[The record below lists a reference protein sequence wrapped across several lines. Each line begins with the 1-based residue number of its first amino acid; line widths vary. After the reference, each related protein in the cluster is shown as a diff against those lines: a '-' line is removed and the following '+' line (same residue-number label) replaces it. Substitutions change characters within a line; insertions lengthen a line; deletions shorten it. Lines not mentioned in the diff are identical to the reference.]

1 MVEIQDKY
9 KPLFTSTSRYFV
21 ITGGRGSGKSFSIN
35 AFLSLLMLEPNQK
48 ILFLRQTLTSAY
60 ISIIPEFVEKIE
72 LLRLEGMF
80 EVTKTEIICP
90 STGSSILFRGI
101 QTGSKSNTANLKSL
115 QGITTLV
122 IDEAEEVTDETAF
135 DRIDLSVRQKG
146 AQNRVILIMNP
157 ATKEHWIFK
166 RFFESVGVDTEF
178 CGDKDN
184 TTYIHSTYLDNLK
197 NLEQSFIDQ
206 VERIKDTNP
215 AKYKHVI
222 LGGWLDKAEGV
233 VFTNWKL
240 GDFQEIG
247 KSIYG
252 QDFGFSIDP
261 TTLVQTSIDKTN
273 KRIYIKECVYKPK
286 LTTSDIATLN
296 LRYAGDSLIY
306 ADSAEPRL
314 IAELKEKNCNIV
326 EAIKGQGSISA
337 GIAVLQDYQLIV
349 DPGSTNLIKE
359 LNNYVWHDKKSNTPI
374 DAYNHGL
381 DALRYAVYSQVA
393 NKFEF
398 FVF

>member
-9 KPLFTSTSRYFV
+9 KPLFTSKSRYFV
-21 ITGGRGSGKSFSIN
+21 VTGGRGSGKSFSVN
-35 AFLSLLMLEPNQK
+35 AFLALLMLEENQK
-48 ILFLRQTLTSAY
+48 ILFLRQTLTSAH
-60 ISIIPEFVEKIE
+60 ISIIPEFQEKIE
-72 LLRLEGMF
+72 LLKLTGMF

-90 STGSSILFRGI
+90 STGSQILFRGI

-146 AQNRVILIMNP
+146 IQNRVILIMNP
-157 ATKEHWIFK
+157 ATKEHWVYK
-166 RFFESVGVDTEF
+166 RFFEAAGVDTEF

-206 VERIKDTNP
+206 VERIRETNP
-215 AKYKHVI
+215 AKYDHVI

-233 VFTNWKL
+233 VFTNWK
-240 GDFQEIG
+240 IG
-247 KSIYG
+247 EFKEVAKSIYG
-252 QDFGFSIDP
+252 QDFGFSVDP
-261 TTLVQTSIDKTN
+261 TTLVQTSIDKVN
-273 KRIYIKECVYKPK
+273 KRIYVKECVYKPK

-296 LRYAGDSLIY
+296 KRYAGDSLIY

-314 IAELKEKNCNIV
+314 IAELKDMNCNIV
-326 EAIKGQGSISA
+326 EAKKGQGSISA
-337 GIAVLQDYQLIV
+337 GIAILQDYELVI
-349 DPGSTNLIKE
+349 DPNSTNIVKE
-359 LNNYVWHDKKSNTPI
+359 LNNYVWNDKKSGTPV
-374 DAYNHGL
+374 DAYNHAI
-381 DALRYAVYSQVA
+381 DSIRYAVYSQMA

-398 FVF
+398 AVF

>member
-157 ATKEHWIFK
+157 ATKEHWIYK
-166 RFFESVGVDTEF
+166 RFFESVGVDTEY

-206 VERIKDTNP
+206 VERIRDTNP

-273 KRIYIKECVYKPK
+273 KRIYVKECVYKPK

>member
-1 MVEIQDKY
+1 
-9 KPLFTSTSRYFV
+9 
-21 ITGGRGSGKSFSIN
+21 
-35 AFLSLLMLEPNQK
+35 
-48 ILFLRQTLTSAY
+48 
-60 ISIIPEFVEKIE
+60 
-72 LLRLEGMF
+72 
-80 EVTKTEIICP
+80 
-90 STGSSILFRGI
+90 
-101 QTGSKSNTANLKSL
+101 
-115 QGITTLV
+115 
-122 IDEAEEVTDETAF
+122 
-135 DRIDLSVRQKG
+135 
-146 AQNRVILIMNP
+146 
-157 ATKEHWIFK
+157 HWIFK
-166 RFFESVGVDTEF
+166 RFFEGVGVDTEY

-273 KRIYIKECVYKPK
+273 KRIYVKECVYKPK